1 MADVYKATDY
11 GTAKK
16 TLELLGRWLA
26 KDHERVAHL
35 LAEDSEEVLLMQKLG
50 ITGPLRKTLA
60 STNLI
65 ENLNSRIK
73 P

>member
-1 MADVYKATDY
+1 
-11 GTAKK
+11 
-16 TLELLGRWLA
+16 
-26 KDHERVAHL
+26 
-35 LAEDSEEVLLMQKLG
+35 MQKLG